1 MKTLS
6 SVLLVRL
13 FVYETKVFWKAI
25 TCTAFI
31 INRLSPLC
39 FGIILHL
46 KASSHSPLI
55 IFHIITLEILNA
67 N

>member
-6 SVLLVRL
+6 SVLLIRL
-13 FVYETKVFWKAI
+13 FVHETKVFWKAI

-39 FGIILHL
+39 FGIILNL
-46 KASSHSPLI
+46 KASSHSP
-55 IFHIITLEILNA
+55 FNNFSHHHSGDTQCN
-67 N
+67 